1 VKKYKYIIYV
11 RGNDVM
17 DKQFMNNNVKPNITR
32 SLKNLLLENDK
43 LIKVQKVK
51 KNERIASN
59 RSV

>member
-43 LIKVQKVK
+43 LIKVQRVK

>member
-1 VKKYKYIIYV
+1 
-11 RGNDVM
+11 M

-43 LIKVQKVK
+43 LIKVQRVK